1 MHEKAQPKWIV
12 RDVVLVLCIVA
23 CLALAYSEF
32 VAPRGQMPA
41 WMDVQE
47 GPVAHGFDKF
57 YRSIYVKG
65 NIKTAGDLTVAGE
78 TNLTAVQLT
87 VTDSLAIPVTS
98 SYIVLTATTPTTPC
112 TLISGTVAGQLLI
125 LTGIND
131 TGSITIAEGANHWG
145 GDLAFTNQA
154 YDGGMLIWDGTR
166 WILSSWSDN

>member
-1 MHEKAQPKWIV
+1 MRIF
-12 RDVVLVLCIVA
+12 RDIALVLCLLF
-23 CLALAYSEF
+23 CLALVYSEF
-32 VAPRGQMPA
+32 VAPQSRMPEWVA
-41 WMDVQE
+41 IQD

-78 TNLTAVQLT
+78 TNLAAVQLT
-87 VTDSLAIPVTS
+87 ASDGLAIPVTS

-154 YDGGMLIWDGTR
+154 YDGGTLIWDGTR